1 MEIVDEK
8 RCRKNI
14 NMHCDHFLQKKKNSK
29 DLSQRKVLND
39 SLGLFIVSMY

>member
-1 MEIVDEK
+1 MEVVDEK

-14 NMHCDHFLQKKKNSK
+14 NMHWDHFLQKKNSK

-39 SLGLFIVSMY
+39 SPGLFIVSMY